1 MILFPAIDI
10 KNGECVRLRLGDIQD
25 SKIYNSN
32 PLSQAKKFQEIG
44 FEWVHIVDLDA
55 AVNGQ
60 SKNKPIIEEIIKKT
74 KLKVQLGGGIRTI
87 EMIDHW
93 LSLGAKKIVLGTI
106 SITNISLVKEVAN
119 KYPQKIVL
127 ALDSKDDFICIEGW
141 KKQTGVNIFDL
152 IKEYDNTE
160 IDSILH
166 TDINRDG
173 MLEGLNF
180 KGSKKLAMATNI
192 SVILSGGLKSIED
205 IKKLKKND
213 NSIFKGA
220 IIGKALY
227 EKKIDP
233 TEALKIIN
241 SEGQ

>member
-1 MILFPAIDI
+1 MIIFPAIDI
-10 KNGECVRLRLGDIQD
+10 KNGECVRLRLGEMQD

-32 PLSQAKKFQEIG
+32 PLSQAIKFQEMG
-44 FEWVHIVDLDA
+44 FDWVHIVDLDA
-55 AVNGQ
+55 AVNGK

-74 KLKVQLGGGIRTI
+74 NLKVQLGGGIRTM
-87 EMIDHW
+87 EVIDHW
-93 LSLGAKKIVLGTI
+93 LSLGAEKLVLGTM
-106 SITNISLVKEVAN
+106 SITNISLVKKVAN

-127 ALDSKDDFICIEGW
+127 ALDSKDEFRCIEGW
-141 KKQTGVNIFDL
+141 KRQTEVNILDL
-152 IKEYDNTE
+152 IKEYENTE

-180 KGSKKLAMATNI
+180 RGSKKLAMATNI
-192 SVILSGGLKSIED
+192 SVILSGGLNSIED
-205 IKKLKKND
+205 IKKLKTNE

-233 TEALKIIN
+233 IEALKIIN
-241 SEGQ
+241 SEGL

>member
-10 KNGECVRLRLGDIQD
+10 KNGECVRLRLGEMND
-25 SKIYNSN
+25 SIIYNSN
-32 PLSQAKKFQEIG
+32 PVSQAIKFQEMG
-44 FEWVHIVDLDA
+44 FDWVHIVDLDA
-55 AVNGQ
+55 AVNGK

-74 KLKVQLGGGIRTI
+74 NLCVQLGGGIRTM
-87 EMIDHW
+87 EVIDNW
-93 LSLGAKKIVLGTI
+93 ISLGAKKLVLGTT
-106 SITNISLVKEVAN
+106 SITNINLVKKVAD
-119 KYPQKIVL
+119 KHPKKIVL
-127 ALDSKDDFICIEGW
+127 ALDSKDEFICIEGW
-141 KKQTGVNIFDL
+141 KKQTEVNIFDL
-152 IKEYDNTE
+152 IKEYENCE

-180 KGSKKLAMATNI
+180 EGSKKLAIATDI

-205 IKKLKKND
+205 VIKLKKNE

-227 EKKIDP
+227 ENKIDP
-233 TEALKIIN
+233 VEALKIIS
-241 SEGQ
+241 SEER